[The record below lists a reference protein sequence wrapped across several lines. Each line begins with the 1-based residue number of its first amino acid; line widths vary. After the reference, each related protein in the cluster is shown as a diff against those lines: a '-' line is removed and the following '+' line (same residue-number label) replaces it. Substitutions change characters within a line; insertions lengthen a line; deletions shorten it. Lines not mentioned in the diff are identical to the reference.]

1 MSLGGVRI
9 GRFVCK
15 KTWNASLL
23 RAVRSASGIC
33 HCTRIGK
40 FRACKSSSKSEP
52 FDAYT
57 FCTGLT
63 NTFFCSSNKSFR
75 PSRRRALK
83 AQCQSGALVFLYC
96 CAGTKGC
103 VFQQLRSCGKNF
115 THRTAPQLQA
125 AVSCIFLTQLDVL
138 AERIVELVV
147 EAAVSAARKLRA
159 AVSCHSQ
166 AAQCEREL

>member
-1 MSLGGVRI
+1 MQIV
-9 GRFVCK
+9 F
-15 KTWNASLL
+15 
-23 RAVRSASGIC
+23 
-33 HCTRIGK
+33 
-40 FRACKSSSKSEP
+40 
-52 FDAYT
+52 
-57 FCTGLT
+57 TGLFQI
-63 NTFFCSSNKSFR
+63 NHSARQDDQERSK
-75 PSRRRALK
+75 RRV
-83 AQCQSGALVFLYC
+83 CIFYC